1 MRIPSLIQYQHLFG
15 FSKGLMFADEW
26 HWRNGVRSNGPLH
39 PSGIESAL
47 VIVSISRK
55 GRYQLPPPFWPS
67 LRSTQHL
74 ATVETFSCLGPLRPS
89 GRSASYH
96 WISQLSDSPSITVR
110 SWMIVKETDFCFS
123 SISLEFL
130 PLVYIRFLL
139 SSFSFFHLFAFFFV
153 GKVINGRQTLMA
165 FQQRKEM
172 ETIIRQKQSLFIC
185 N

>member
-1 MRIPSLIQYQHLFG
+1 MRITSLILYQHLFG
-15 FSKGLMFADEW
+15 FNKGLMFADEW

-55 GRYQLPPPFWPS
+55 GRYQLPPPLWPS

-130 PLVYIRFLL
+130 PLLYIRFLL
-139 SSFSFFHLFAFFFV
+139 SSLLLPSFCLFLRRKSNKWSTNFDGFSTTER
-153 GKVINGRQTLMA
+153 NGDNYPSKTVTVDL
-165 FQQRKEM
+165 
-172 ETIIRQKQSLFIC
+172 
-185 N
+185 

>member
-1 MRIPSLIQYQHLFG
+1 MTLKERCKVKRPSSSKWDRVCSGYCFNKQERLIP
-15 FSKGLMFADEW
+15 A
-26 HWRNGVRSNGPLH
+26 
-39 PSGIESAL
+39 
-47 VIVSISRK
+47 
-55 GRYQLPPPFWPS
+55 PPPPLWPS

-130 PLVYIRFLL
+130 PLLYIRFLL
-139 SSFSFFHLFAFFFV
+139 SSLLLPSFCLFLRRKSNKWSTNFDGFSTTER
-153 GKVINGRQTLMA
+153 NGDNYPSKTVTVDL
-165 FQQRKEM
+165 
-172 ETIIRQKQSLFIC
+172 
-185 N
+185 